1 MDRDRQPPPRA
12 SSRSCVALRRPNLR
26 HVADL
31 VAGELH
37 HIDVIRDRLFAG
49 RLAQTTGTGMSTRK
63 DTVGSDVVALGI
75 SGNTLVSWPL
85 KQSTTACLLTHHP
98 AHVGRAFG

>member
-1 MDRDRQPPPRA
+1 
-12 SSRSCVALRRPNLR
+12 
-26 HVADL
+26 
-31 VAGELH
+31 
-37 HIDVIRDRLFAG
+37 
-49 RLAQTTGTGMSTRK
+49 MSTRK

>member
-1 MDRDRQPPPRA
+1 M
-12 SSRSCVALRRPNLR
+12 PNLR

-49 RLAQTTGTGMSTRK
+49 RLSRTTGTGMSTRK

-85 KQSTTACLLTHHP
+85 KQLTTACLLTHHP